1 MGIYKTGIWKTNNI
15 YEKTLPDGY
24 TELEYIESTGTQ
36 YIDTGF
42 KPNQDTRIISDFYM
56 NTYSSW
62 YRVPFGTR
70 AANTLQFFIGSA
82 REGGRDDWY
91 YRYNSIVWDPIEAGN
106 PGVAG
111 FHHADL
117 NKNIFTLDNYSYTF
131 TPATFQTDYNCYIFG
146 VNYSGGF
153 DTATSSA
160 MKLYSFKI
168 YDNGTLI
175 RNYIPAKRAVDSII
189 GLYDTVNNEF
199 YENAGTGTFIAGSA
213 ISGASDK
220 AKIYENKLEANS
232 FIEI

>member
-24 TELEYIESTGTQ
+24 TELEYIEADSTQ
-36 YIDTGF
+36 YIDTDF
-42 KPNQDTRIISDFYM
+42 KPNQDTRIIVDFDIPTHQNWM
-56 NTYSSW
+56 SPLGTCGGERNTYK
-62 YRVPFGTR
+62 FFLMELNN
-70 AANTLQFFIGSA
+70 ANS
-82 REGGRDDWY
+82 
-91 YRYNSIVWDPIEAGN
+91 
-106 PGVAG
+106 
-111 FHHADL
+111 
-117 NKNIFTLDNYSYTF
+117 
-131 TPATFQTDYNCYIFG
+131 YNCYYGADPVSSIGLNNTTGRHYIDWNKNVFLYDNVQYALPVKTFQSEYNMHIFG
-146 VNYSGGF
+146 
-153 DTATSSA
+153 ATWYDGEHHNLTNI
-160 MKLYSFKI
+160 MKLYSFKL

-175 RNYIPAKRAVDSII
+175 RNYIPAKRAVDNAL